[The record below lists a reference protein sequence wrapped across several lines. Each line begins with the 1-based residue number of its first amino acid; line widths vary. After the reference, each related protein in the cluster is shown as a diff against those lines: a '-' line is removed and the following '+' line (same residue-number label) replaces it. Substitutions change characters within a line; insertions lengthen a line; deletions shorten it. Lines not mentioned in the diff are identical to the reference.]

1 MVGLFPMPAP
11 GSQFVSWG
19 GDCGGSGGCTVTM
32 DGPHHVIATFR
43 PAVVPPD
50 EIGPPSN
57 PINDPGKAG
66 GVSTLTLVYDC
77 YSPEEL
83 WLDEVFVDL
92 LHREIDQGSRDAF
105 FPRFQAGLSLTQAAL
120 DVLHSVEY
128 RTLLIQGFYNTFLHR
143 AATPTELASFMAM
156 LAGGATD
163 EDVMAA
169 ILSSEEYYATRGGGT
184 NSGFITALYQDLLG
198 RSPSSAEQAQWD
210 AAFGAGA
217 TRQQVAL
224 QVLKSTEFRTR
235 LLKGW
240 FQAYLGRQP
249 TDVELNFYLSHF
261 AAGETDEMIQAEI
274 LGSTEFVGRVEDYS
288 ATIDWGDGTTTKGT
302 VKHTT
307 NGGRDCEV
315 TGQHT
320 FPNAGDIPVV
330 VTVMDPDGHT
340 DAFRG
345 LMHIQLQLPPPGR
358 ENVQP
363 FGTVL
368 INVNGRFVPL
378 TKFTQVRV
386 GTELDT
392 TNGRVRLTSPDGSN
406 GLFYEGRFKILRV
419 FQTVKGKKVAITL
432 LLLDRTAPGLQAA
445 HDFGIHG
452 GAAAAGQEG
461 RPPPLGE
468 REGQVPHARQV
479 RLGDGHGNGLG
490 NARLLRR
497 DAGVRPERPRRRAR
511 HPAKHAP
518 LRHRR
523 AQLLRA
529 RAVSFHSMRER
540 EPEPRHRPEHG
551 EQQRARVGDAEVLVL
566 LAGDP
571 GEVPAGRGHRAE
583 ELTLRRAPDGVLV
596 GPRGRVAGD
605 DAEEEQRTEPRP
617 VAREERARDLDDGH
631 DREHRRD
638 HARNRG
644 EPAPGGRNVT
654 RVEELANVLEQ
665 VEDPDT
671 EDQDDAAGFRVGEL
685 NGLREVVRRAI
696 EEVDLRR
703 QLLGVHRLRAAG
715 RELLG
720 ERVRVRNL
728 ESLHG
733 HGGKIVTEPPDGT
746 G

>member
-1 MVGLFPMPAP
+1 MRTGIIVAVLAAAVALLVGPPAGASVQQGSFPHLTVKVKGQGHVTGDGSEPVIDCPPSCEESNEGSFTETLTEHPAPGWKFDGWGGACRGHDEQCTVFVDGDTKVTATFVPEPGQPAHPPAPTNEEPGTFGLTVSIVGSGSVAGSPGGIDCGGDCSETYPEHTMVGLFPLPAP

-19 GDCGGSGGCTVTM
+19 GDCSGSGGCTVTM

-66 GVSTLTLVYDC
+66 GESTLTLVYDC

-83 WLDEVFVDL
+83 WLDEVFVNL
-92 LHREIDQGSRDAF
+92 LHREIDQGSREAF

-143 AATPTELASFMAM
+143 TATPTELATSLAM
-156 LAGGATD
+156 LAGDATD

-169 ILSSEEYYATRGGGT
+169 ILGSQEYYANRGGGT
-184 NSGFITALYQDLLG
+184 NAGFITALYQDLLG

-217 TRQQVAL
+217 TREQVAM

-274 LGSTEFVGRVEDYS
+274 LGSTEFVGRVEDYT
-288 ATIDWGDGTTTKGT
+288 ATIDWGDGTTTKVT

-345 LMHIQLQLPPPGR
+345 LMHIQLQLPPPGK

-368 INVNGRFVPL
+368 INVNGKFVPL

-406 GLFYEGRFKILRV
+406 GLFYQGRFKILRV
-419 FQTVKGKKVAITL
+419 FQTVKGKKVTVTL
-432 LLLDRTAPGLQAA
+432 LLLTGPLPDCKARTTSGFTAAPP
-445 HDFGIHG
+445 
-452 GAAAAGQEG
+452 
-461 RPPPLGE
+461 RPGKK
-468 REGQVPHARQV
+468 VV
-479 RLGDGHGNGLG
+479 RHLWGNVKGKFRTRGKYASATVTGTLWETLDYCDGT
-490 NARLLRR
+490 
-497 DAGVRPERPRRRAR
+497 
-511 HPAKHAP
+511 
-518 LRHRR
+518 
-523 AQLLRA
+523 
-529 RAVSFHSMRER
+529 
-540 EPEPRHRPEHG
+540 
-551 EQQRARVGDAEVLVL
+551 LVF
-566 LAGDP
+566 
-571 GEVPAGRGHRAE
+571 VQS
-583 ELTLRRAPDGVLV
+583 
-596 GPRGRVAGD
+596 GRVD
-605 DAEEEQRTEPRP
+605 VLDIPRNTHHF
-617 VAREERARDLDDGH
+617 VTGGH
-631 DREHRRD
+631 SFF
-638 HARNRG
+638 A
-644 EPAPGGRNVT
+644 PAP
-654 RVEELANVLEQ
+654 
-665 VEDPDT
+665 
-671 EDQDDAAGFRVGEL
+671 
-685 NGLREVVRRAI
+685 
-696 EEVDLRR
+696 
-703 QLLGVHRLRAAG
+703 
-715 RELLG
+715 
-720 ERVRVRNL
+720 
-728 ESLHG
+728 
-733 HGGKIVTEPPDGT
+733 
-746 G
+746 